1 MTRPNTGELDPKDTA
16 RAEMRSYAIGFVAS
30 LLLTGGAFA
39 AHLSGLSA
47 SWKIALICAAA
58 LVQIVVHLRN
68 FLHLSFSGEQSRED
82 LLLVLFSVCLLAI
95 ILRNAAAL
103 GGTGTAPDTQRL
115 TVLPSIPRARARR
128 LCHP

>member
-1 MTRPNTGELDPKDTA
+1 MTRPNTGEIDPKDTA
-16 RAEMRSYAIGFVAS
+16 RAEIRSYAIGFIAS

-95 ILRNAAAL
+95 MA
-103 GGTGTAPDTQRL
+103 GGTWYVMADLGERMHQSGMDGATMHSMSAD
-115 TVLPSIPRARARR
+115 
-128 LCHP
+128 

>member
-1 MTRPNTGELDPKDTA
+1 MTRPNTGGLDPKDTA
-16 RAEMRSYAIGFVAS
+16 RAEIRSYAIGFVAS
-30 LLLTGGAFA
+30 LLLTGGAVA

-47 SWKIALICAAA
+47 TWKIVLICAAA

-95 ILRNAAAL
+95 MA
-103 GGTGTAPDTQRL
+103 GGTWYVMGDLGERMHQSGVDGATMHSMSAD
-115 TVLPSIPRARARR
+115 
-128 LCHP
+128 

>member
-1 MTRPNTGELDPKDTA
+1 MSRPNTGELDPKDTA
-16 RAEMRSYAIGFVAS
+16 RAEIRSYAIGFVAS
-30 LLLTGGAFA
+30 LLLTSGAFA

-47 SWKIALICAAA
+47 PWKIALICAAA

-95 ILRNAAAL
+95 MA
-103 GGTGTAPDTQRL
+103 GGTWYVMADLGERMHQGGMDGADMR
-115 TVLPSIPRARARR
+115 SMSAD
-128 LCHP
+128 

>member
-1 MTRPNTGELDPKDTA
+1 MSRPNTGEIDPKDTG
-16 RAEMRSYAIGFVAS
+16 RAEIRSYAIGFVAS
-30 LLLTGGAFA
+30 LVLTGGAFA

-58 LVQIVVHLRN
+58 LVQIVVHLRK

-95 ILRNAAAL
+95 MA
-103 GGTGTAPDTQRL
+103 GGTWYVMSDLGERMHESGGGGASMHSSAQDG
-115 TVLPSIPRARARR
+115 
-128 LCHP
+128 

>member
-16 RAEMRSYAIGFVAS
+16 RAEIRSYAIGFIAS

-95 ILRNAAAL
+95 MA
-103 GGTGTAPDTQRL
+103 GGTWYVMADLGERMPQSGMDGAPMHSMSAD
-115 TVLPSIPRARARR
+115 
-128 LCHP
+128 

>member
-1 MTRPNTGELDPKDTA
+1 MSRPNTGEIDPKDTA
-16 RAEMRSYAIGFVAS
+16 RAEIRSYAIGFVAS

-39 AHLSGLSA
+39 VHLSGLSV

-58 LVQIVVHLRN
+58 LVQIVVHLRK

-95 ILRNAAAL
+95 MA
-103 GGTGTAPDTQRL
+103 GGTWYVMADLGERMHQSGMDGAPMHSMSAD
-115 TVLPSIPRARARR
+115 
-128 LCHP
+128 

>member
-16 RAEMRSYAIGFVAS
+16 RAEIRSYAIGFVAS

-47 SWKIALICAAA
+47 TWKIALICAAA

-95 ILRNAAAL
+95 MA
-103 GGTGTAPDTQRL
+103 GGTWYVMADLGERMLQSGMDGAAMHSMSAD
-115 TVLPSIPRARARR
+115 
-128 LCHP
+128 